1 MQRPGIKTEL
11 FTVSWDSR
19 KWFLPLRTLNWLYLQ
34 LMKYLLFFLGEV
46 KFSLPLG
53 RHFWQLHP
61 EYGKVQLFW
70 MGICFFRNALQQSVK
85 KNYRKKE
92 KKKGLFCNV
101 WTTPTTP
108 LQEHDPWGERV
119 YIFLLAFD
127 WAGFLPLPRWK
138 AVVTRGVGCDLQ
150 LGQWRGQMGAAPCS
164 GRSITHLSAFL
175 RIRVTRAATCPHT
188 APRGDTK
195 SLKIKQREESV

>member
-46 KFSLPLG
+46 EFSLSLG

-92 KKKGLFCNV
+92 KKKGIILQCLNNTHHSAVGTWSLRRKGLYFPSGFWLGWISTLAQMEGCGYKGCGV
-101 WTTPTTP
+101 WPAAGAVEGPDGSCSLLRQIHHSSLSLPQDPCDQGSNMPTYCTKGW
-108 LQEHDPWGERV
+108 HK
-119 YIFLLAFD
+119 IF
-127 WAGFLPLPRWK
+127 K
-138 AVVTRGVGCDLQ
+138 N
-150 LGQWRGQMGAAPCS
+150 
-164 GRSITHLSAFL
+164 
-175 RIRVTRAATCPHT
+175 
-188 APRGDTK
+188 
-195 SLKIKQREESV
+195 